1 MLREVPIL
9 QTSKEVLKFLG
20 TMRGK
25 KDVVF
30 GHMKAIGTFGRHLFI
45 LII

>member
-9 QTSKEVLKFLG
+9 QTLKEVERFLG

-25 KDVVF
+25 KDVIF
-30 GHMKAIGTFGRHLFI
+30 GHMKAIGTFGKL
-45 LII
+45 